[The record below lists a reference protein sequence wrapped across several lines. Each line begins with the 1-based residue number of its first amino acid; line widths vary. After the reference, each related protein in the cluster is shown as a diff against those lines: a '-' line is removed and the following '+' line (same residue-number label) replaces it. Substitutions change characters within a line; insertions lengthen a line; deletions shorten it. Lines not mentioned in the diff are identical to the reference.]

1 MLTLHEAIRRQ
12 QPVPPSILVM
22 EDEMSVAKGLEVVL
36 SEEGYAV
43 DLAMTGH
50 DALDYFSK
58 KEFDLL
64 VADLRLPDIDGLE
77 VLKRLR
83 RLGRTP
89 VLMLSARRED
99 IDKILGLELGADD
112 YLTKPF
118 NPYELLARVKAILR
132 RCGGTAPNQ
141 LELGRLR
148 IDTAGHEVKVGGKP
162 IELRSKEF
170 ALLLALAEQPGVV
183 FSREK
188 LLNQVWGYDYYG
200 DTRTVD
206 VHIAH
211 LRTKLDGSSAQIE
224 TVWGVGYKIT
234 AN

>member
-1 MLTLHEAIRRQ
+1 METICIVDDEPNIIELARLYLEREGFHVISAGRGIDGLALISSCK
-12 QPVPPSILVM
+12 PDLVILDIM
-22 EDEMSVAKGLEVVL
+22 
-36 SEEGYAV
+36 
-43 DLAMTGH
+43 
-50 DALDYFSK
+50 
-58 KEFDLL
+58 
-64 VADLRLPDIDGLE
+64 LPDIDGLE

-83 RLGRTP
+83 RLGHTP

-132 RCGGTAPNQ
+132 RCGPAAMNQ
-141 LELGRLR
+141 VLELGRLR
-148 IDTAGHEVKVGGKP
+148 IDTAGHEVKVGGRA
-162 IELRSKEF
+162 IGLRAREF

-206 VHIAH
+206 VHINH
-211 LRTKLDGSSAQIE
+211 LRAKLENSGVEIE
-224 TVWGVGYKIT
+224 TLRGTGYKLT
-234 AN
+234 LKEAED